1 MNVKIKICGLTS
13 IDDVEAC
20 VSSKVDYVGFV
31 FHEGSKR
38 DLKCYEAIK
47 IASQIQK
54 NIRKVALLVDPSDSD
69 LNKLLLEFKP
79 DILQLHGSET
89 PTQVSRIRKKYGL
102 PIIKSISMSSEE
114 DLKKI
119 EEYTNVVDQLLIDS
133 SKPDIKCPPG
143 GNGVSFDWELISGYK
158 WNIPWL
164 LAGGLNFQ
172 NAQQAI
178 KVSGAKQLD
187 VSSGVESRPGVK
199 DKNLIRNFAY
209 AARSENHNG

>member
-38 DLKCYEAIK
+38 NLTFYEATK
-47 IASQIQK
+47 IASHIPK

-69 LNKLLLEFKP
+69 LKKLLLEFKP

-89 PTQVSRIRKKYGL
+89 PTQVSLIRKKYGL
-102 PIIKSISMSSEE
+102 PIIKSVSMSNEK

-158 WNIPWL
+158 WKIPWL
-164 LAGGLNFQ
+164 LAGGLNFR
-172 NAQQAI
+172 NVRQALT
-178 KVSGAKQLD
+178 VSGASQLD
-187 VSSGVESRPGVK
+187 VSSGVESQPGIK
-199 DKNLIRNFAY
+199 DRNLIRNFAY

>member
-1 MNVKIKICGLTS
+1 MNIQIKICGLTS
-13 IDDVEAC
+13 IDDVAAC
-20 VSSKVDYVGFV
+20 VSSRVDYVGFV

-38 DLKCYEAIK
+38 DLKFHEATK
-47 IASQIQK
+47 IAFHVPK
-54 NIRKVALLVDPSDSD
+54 NIRKVALLVDPSNSD
-69 LNKLLLEFKP
+69 LKKLFSEFKP
-79 DILQLHGSET
+79 DILQLHGNET
-89 PTQVSRIRKKYGL
+89 STRVLEIRKEYGL
-102 PIIKSISMSSEE
+102 PIIKSVSISNKN

-119 EEYTNVVDQLLIDS
+119 EEYTNVADQLLIDS
-133 SKPDIKCPPG
+133 SKPDPKSPPG
-143 GNGVSFDWELISGYK
+143 GNGVSFDWELISGYEWK
-158 WNIPWL
+158 IPWL

-199 DKNLIRNFAY
+199 DKNLIRDFAY